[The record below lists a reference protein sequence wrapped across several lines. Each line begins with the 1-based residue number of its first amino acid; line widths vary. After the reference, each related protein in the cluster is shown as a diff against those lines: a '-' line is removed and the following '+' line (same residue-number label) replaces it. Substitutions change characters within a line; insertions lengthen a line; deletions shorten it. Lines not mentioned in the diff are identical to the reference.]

1 MTYLFR
7 HLTPKSLLYRW
18 LLYWRWIPRTVLLAL
33 SAATTAIGVGSGVAV
48 EVNPLVTSPA
58 AFAGLMLARVV
69 GTELVDKMDEP
80 QRTEILTTLNSV
92 WWGVSV
98 SNILILLT
106 ASNPVG
112 FVTGAMVALG
122 WWVSTD
128 EQRRFAEI
136 CAAERAINPR
146 LKCIYSTTPGLPG

>member
-1 MTYLFR
+1 MR
-7 HLTPKSLLYRW
+7 A
-18 LLYWRWIPRTVLLAL
+18 IAVVLLAL
-33 SAATTAIGVGSGVAV
+33 LTGCSSLKESAHTATAVDAASTAFGVSSGLAM
-48 EVNPLVTSPA
+48 EANPLIGSPA
-58 AFAGLMLARVV
+58 AFVGVMAARII
-69 GTELVDKMDEP
+69 GTEFADKMDEP
-80 QRTEILTTLNSV
+80 ARTEALTTLNSV

-136 CAAERAINPR
+136 CAQERLSNPR

>member
-1 MTYLFR
+1 MKALAVV
-7 HLTPKSLLYRW
+7 
-18 LLYWRWIPRTVLLAL
+18 VLLAL
-33 SAATTAIGVGSGVAV
+33 LTGCSSLKESAHTATAVDAASTAFGVSSGLVA
-48 EVNPLVTSPA
+48 EANPLIGSPA
-58 AFAGLMLARVV
+58 AFAGVMLARVV
-69 GTELVDKMDEP
+69 GTELVGKMDEP

>member
-58 AFAGLMLARVV
+58 AFAGLMLARVDV
-69 GTELVDKMDEP
+69 SDQAPFDAMARLGLKLV
-80 QRTEILTTLNSV
+80 QR
-92 WWGVSV
+92 
-98 SNILILLT
+98 
-106 ASNPVG
+106 
-112 FVTGAMVALG
+112 AL
-122 WWVSTD
+122 
-128 EQRRFAEI
+128 
-136 CAAERAINPR
+136 P
-146 LKCIYSTTPGLPG
+146 